1 MSPAQPNHPD
11 LLSMQTRTP
20 ILTDQRKLIKAC
32 IAGERISQ
40 AVLYDNYAR
49 KMLGICMWYARNK
62 EEAEEIL
69 QDGFLRIFRYLPGY
83 NSKGPLENW
92 MRKIMINA
100 ALHKYRSKARLNI
113 VQTFDWTRAYLT
125 VDATVLDYLE
135 AGDLLKIVQ
144 QLSPGYRMV
153 FNLFVM
159 EGLKHR
165 EIAKIL
171 GISEGTSKSNLSDA
185 RLILQKALSSH
196 KGRLKLKIDR

>member
-1 MSPAQPNHPD
+1 M
-11 LLSMQTRTP
+11 LTRIP
-20 ILTDQRKLIKAC
+20 SLTDQRKLIKAC

-40 AVLYDNYAR
+40 AALYHLYAR
-49 KMLGICMWYARNK
+49 KMLGVCMWYARNK

-69 QDGFLRIFRYLPGY
+69 QDGFLRVFRYLSGY
-83 NSKGPLENW
+83 NFKGSLENW

-113 VQTFDWTRAYLT
+113 VQTLDWRQEHLT
-125 VDATVLDYLE
+125 VDGTVLDYLE
-135 AGDLLKIVQ
+135 TRDLLKIVQ

-153 FNLFVM
+153 FNLFVL

-196 KGRLKLKIDR
+196 KGRIKLKIDR

>member
-1 MSPAQPNHPD
+1 
-11 LLSMQTRTP
+11 MQTRTP

-32 IAGERISQ
+32 IAGDRISQ
-40 AVLYDNYAR
+40 AALYDLYAR

-100 ALHKYRSKARLNI
+100 ALHKYRTKARLNI